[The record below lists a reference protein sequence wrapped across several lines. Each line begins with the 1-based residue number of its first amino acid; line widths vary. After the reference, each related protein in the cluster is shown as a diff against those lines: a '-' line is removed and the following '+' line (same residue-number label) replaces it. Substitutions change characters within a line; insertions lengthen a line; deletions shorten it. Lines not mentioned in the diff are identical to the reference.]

1 MSQIDFS
8 KVTLT
13 KRKLANHL
21 LLSYFY
27 LSRKS
32 VTWDTLRD
40 TFWFSRDKR
49 HFSTVST
56 SISFCEIFINLP
68 CKLLKL
74 TLHFNP
80 YFWHFLCFTKLWN
93 IFNNFCKITC
103 KFICIKA
110 STYFLVEFC
119 HIKVSREKYACHVK
133 FLIFAWQT

>member
-1 MSQIDFS
+1 MDFR

-13 KRKLANHL
+13 KRKLANPL

-40 TFWFSRDKR
+40 TFWFLRDKPY
-49 HFSTVST
+49 FSTVST
-56 SISFCEIFINLP
+56 RYFICEIVLNLP
-68 CKLLKL
+68 CKLSKL
-74 TLHFNP
+74 DSYFNP

-103 KFICIKA
+103 KPLCTKA
-110 STYFLVEFC
+110 LPHFFTELC
-119 HIKVSREKYACHVK
+119 HVKVSREKYACHVK
-133 FLIFAWQT
+133 FLIFVWQT